1 MALIEEMT
9 NAFVDQRASAKPQ
22 QTSQESVGPALGS
35 HFDEG
40 RSAGLELNRL
50 IA

>member
-1 MALIEEMT
+1 MVLIEKMT
-9 NAFVDQRASAKPQ
+9 NAFVGQRAVAKPQ
-22 QTSQESVGPALGS
+22 QTSQESAGPALRNR
-35 HFDEG
+35 FDEG